1 MKRRLLFGL
10 AALLIVVIVSAA
22 AGVYSLPPQFLP
34 ESIYQFKFGGMYPV
48 SRSVG
53 DGTLTDYGPRAG
65 IDRYVIDLGEV
76 GRESEFEK
84 SFDLTE
90 LPRER
95 FTLFIHIAGNER
107 FGLLEADRP
116 EIGTAGLELTRKTG
130 ELVIRERGALRK
142 WIWSMHLS
150 HRDQAFLYKSGERKT
165 NAKTDNGRGTSFTPE
180 PSESYKLVV
189 STKLTPEATQKY
201 KFRLSMKGGGW
212 MSPPP

>member
-1 MKRRLLFGL
+1 MKRRFLVGF
-10 AALLIVVIVSAA
+10 AALLIVAIVSLAV
-22 AGVYSLPPQFLP
+22 GVYSLPPQFLP
-34 ESIYQFKFGGMYPV
+34 ESIYQFKFGGMYPA

-65 IDRYVIDLGEV
+65 IDRYVIDFGEV
-76 GRESEFEK
+76 GRESEFEE
-84 SFDLTE
+84 SFDLKD

-95 FTLFIHIAGNER
+95 FTLFIHITGGEG
-107 FGLLEADRP
+107 FGLLDADKP
-116 EIGTAGLELTRKTG
+116 EIGTAGLELKRTTG
-130 ELVIRERGALRK
+130 EHVILERGALRT

-150 HRDQAFLYKSGERKT
+150 NRDQAFLYKSGERKT
-165 NAKTDNGRGTSFTPE
+165 DAKTDEGRGTSFTPK

-201 KFRLSMKGGGW
+201 KFRLLLKGGGW